1 MAPTLVALT
10 ALVLMAAAASLRAI
24 CGPPSA
30 HDIPGKVDLEATEY
44 IAMMRGWPV
53 VADGEEIGAVTYLLI
68 DFDGEVVGVR
78 ARVRAHLGL
87 GERVVDIPSALL
99 SLTRH
104 AVVLHLS
111 AQELDDA
118 PPAGNVVEDRP

>member
-1 MAPTLVALT
+1 M
-10 ALVLMAAAASLRAI
+10 
-24 CGPPSA
+24 
-30 HDIPGKVDLEATEY
+30 K
-44 IAMMRGWPV
+44 RGWPV

-68 DFDGEVVGVR
+68 DSDGEVVGVR

-87 GERVVDIPSALL
+87 GERLVDIPSALL
-99 SLTRH
+99 SLTRD

-118 PPAGNVVEDRP
+118 PPAGNVIEDRP